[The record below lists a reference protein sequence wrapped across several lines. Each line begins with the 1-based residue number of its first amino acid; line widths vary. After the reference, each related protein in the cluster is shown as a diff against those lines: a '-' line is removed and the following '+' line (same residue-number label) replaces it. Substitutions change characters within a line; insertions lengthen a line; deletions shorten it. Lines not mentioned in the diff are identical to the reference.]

1 MQTFK
6 EIKKSFAEDLYSW
19 LHENDLNSKEEYNN
33 LFKEYIESLDEFNP
47 EWEEQNLCWEAW
59 YIRWYEVALK
69 EFKNALQTDYD
80 THAENIN
87 DAIEWLDY
95 LLTN

>member
-1 MQTFK
+1 MQTLK
-6 EIKKSFAEDLYSW
+6 DIKKSFAEDLYSW

-59 YIRWYEVALK
+59 YIRWYEVAFK
-69 EFKNALQTDYD
+69 EVLHESD
-80 THAENIN
+80 NIIITPDRIN
-87 DAIEWLDY
+87 Y
-95 LLTN
+95 LLNN